1 VHSVSIHP
9 DAVQEYVAA
18 FRWYHERSPGVAL
31 RFEANAEQAL
41 MFVASHPEASP
52 LCDEVHRYRKSG
64 GIRMVSYIESS
75 AKRSLSSRSRM
86 TDNSRAFGSIARE
99 WGSRNPV
106 HLLLREWHGTEEQ
119 IRLIMLLRHEPTDDR
134 RGEHIDAEARDG

>member
-52 LCDEVHRYRKSG
+52 LCDDVHRYRK
-64 GIRMVSYIESS
+64 IRRYPYGFVYRIVGQTVFVV
-75 AKRSLSSRSRM
+75 AL
-86 TDNSRAFGSIARE
+86 A
-99 WGSRNPV
+99 
-106 HLLLREWHGTEEQ
+106 H
-119 IRLIMLLRHEPTDDR
+119 DR
-134 RGEHIDAEARDG
+134 QLPGFWLDRT